1 MLRLSLLL
9 LTLALLTT
17 LPRMESHWTAT
28 SVKASTVFRENNLNR
43 LIASDVT
50 NDHLLLHH
58 PRFELPQN
66 SPRFW
71 SVAYADSLMAR
82 YPDPDSIP
90 HRAWCYTQG
99 YILRGF
105 EMLADKTGE
114 AKYFN
119 YIKRFVDQH
128 VDGQGNIR
136 GFRGDTLDD
145 IMAGTTIV
153 AVYKRTGELRYKL
166 AADRVRNAFRT
177 YPRNADGGFW
187 HANRPNLAHEMWID
201 GVFMGQMFL
210 LRYGEVIGDREY
222 CYKEATKQILVFA
235 NHGRKPGTGLYLHA
249 YDEDKT
255 AAWADPKTGLSPEVW
270 SEGLG
275 WYALVVSEALR
286 VLPANHPD
294 RAAIVRIMQDLV
306 VDLART
312 QDPKTGLWYQVVDK
326 GDRPDNWHD
335 SSGSGMFIYAIQR
348 AIDLGLVTDGKYE
361 RVVKKGYQGLL
372 TKAVINPYYKLI
384 DIHDACDGLGVQ
396 KSYADYINYPKRI
409 NAKEAMGSFLW
420 ATFAVEEASL
430 AARK

>member
-1 MLRLSLLL
+1 MLSAPLLL
-9 LTLALLTT
+9 LSAAVVMLP
-17 LPRMESHWTAT
+17 LPRALESQRVAP
-28 SVKASTVFRENNLNR
+28 SVR
-43 LIASDVT
+43 LK
-50 NDHLLLHH
+50 
-58 PRFELPQN
+58 QN
-66 SPRFW
+66 APKFW

-119 YIKRFVDQH
+119 YLKRFVDQH

-153 AVYKRTGELRYKL
+153 AVFKRTGQQRYKL

-187 HANRPNLAHEMWID
+187 HANRTNLAHEMWID

-210 LRYGEVIGDREY
+210 LRYGEVIGDQEY
-222 CYKEATKQILVFA
+222 CYSEATKQILVFA
-235 NHGRKPGTGLYLHA
+235 NHGRKPGTGLYVHA

-255 AAWADPKTGLSPEVW
+255 AGWADPKSGLSPEVW

-275 WYALVVSEALR
+275 WYALVISEALR
-286 VLPANHPD
+286 VLPADHPD
-294 RAAIVRIMQDLV
+294 RAAIVKIMQEMV
-306 VDLART
+306 VDLAKT

-348 AIDLGLVTDGKYE
+348 AIDLRLVSRDKYKP
-361 RVVKKGYQGLL
+361 VVEKGYRGLL
-372 TKAVINPYYKLI
+372 TKAIINRHYKLI
-384 DIHDACDGLGVQ
+384 DIYDACDGLGVQ

-430 AARK
+430 PVRRIQKGSFW

>member
-1 MLRLSLLL
+1 MKPTVKSSLVAFLL
-9 LTLALLTT
+9 FCLLVPALGFTQ
-17 LPRMESHWTAT
+17 S
-28 SVKASTVFRENNLNR
+28 K
-43 LIASDVT
+43 T
-50 NDHLLLHH
+50 NPTDKFAQM
-58 PRFELPQN
+58 PK
-66 SPRFW
+66 FW

-119 YIKRFVDQH
+119 YLKRFVDQH
-128 VDGQGNIR
+128 VDSKGNIR

-145 IMAGTTIV
+145 IMAGTAIV
-153 AVYKRTGELRYKL
+153 AVFKRTGEQRYKL
-166 AADRVRNAFRT
+166 AADRVRNAFRS
-177 YPRNADGGFW
+177 YPRNDDGGFW

-210 LRYGEVIGDREY
+210 LAYGEVIGDREY
-222 CYKEATKQILVFA
+222 CYSEATKQILVFA
-235 NHGRKPGTGLYLHA
+235 KRGRKPGTGLYVHA
-249 YDEDKT
+249 YDDDKT
-255 AAWADPKTGLSPEVW
+255 AAWADPKTGLSPEIW

-275 WYALVVSEALR
+275 WYALVVAETLR
-286 VLPANHPD
+286 VLPADHAD
-294 RAAIVRIMQDLV
+294 RGAIVSIMKDLV
-306 VDLART
+306 IDLART

-335 SSGSGMFIYAIQR
+335 TSGSGMFVYAIQR
-348 AIDLGLVTDGKYE
+348 AIGLGLVSRDKYQP
-361 RVVKKGYQGLL
+361 VVTKGYQGLL
-372 TKAVINPYYKLI
+372 TKAVINPDYKLI
-384 DIHDACDGLGVQ
+384 DIYDACDGLGVQ

-420 ATFAVEEASL
+420 ATFAFEESSL
-430 AARK
+430 PAGKTSSKR